1 LGAHHR
7 GSLLYCALLIIAP
20 MSGAVKA
27 TWRLGAYAP
36 GLGVSLVV
44 LAFRLKARVDRN
56 LGL

>member
-1 LGAHHR
+1 M
-7 GSLLYCALLIIAP
+7 LYGALLIIAP